1 MSPGKTL
8 IKQCSQ
14 CSQLIAETT
23 LRSGNTFG
31 AVFWTDGKCVA
42 PMMPELPEIIQCP
55 QCHTNLWLA
64 DLEQVGEL
72 DPSGESPAEGFSPDD
87 VCDFDE
93 LRPEDYRAVL
103 DTEGLKDDREINLR
117 ISLWWLENDP
127 RRGEDSPAPLSE
139 TERENLL
146 ELAGLLDETNN
157 NQLIMKAELFREL
170 GDFAN
175 AIMLLEELDD
185 EETASAVST
194 IRTLAQQEVTQVKT
208 FGFDQ
213 EPEDDDDDD
222 EEVPE
227 EEEAVLKEIAAGRKK
242 LAKMLQEIRKLKRE
256 SEELNRQ
263 LELLEPGPSVKIVGP
278 GDWKSLPMPEETITL
293 ELDLSFSEK
302 EFDAIQKGL
311 CPEVMEDKWFIYFTG
326 ETLYMHRSWTGGC
339 IYEVRFKKSGQRLV
353 AHEARVNNNPEQYE
367 PLGGEQEAE
376 RLNSL
381 INILLLAH
389 SRALPHE
396 ETNPDINA
404 LQDWS
409 ILGRGMFE
417 GNDTEGE

>member
-1 MSPGKTL
+1 
-8 IKQCSQ
+8 
-14 CSQLIAETT
+14 
-23 LRSGNTFG
+23 
-31 AVFWTDGKCVA
+31 
-42 PMMPELPEIIQCP
+42 
-55 QCHTNLWLA
+55 
-64 DLEQVGEL
+64 
-72 DPSGESPAEGFSPDD
+72 
-87 VCDFDE
+87 
-93 LRPEDYRAVL
+93 
-103 DTEGLKDDREINLR
+103 
-117 ISLWWLENDP
+117 
-127 RRGEDSPAPLSE
+127 
-139 TERENLL
+139 
-146 ELAGLLDETNN
+146 
-157 NQLIMKAELFREL
+157 MKAELFREL

-213 EPEDDDDDD
+213 EPE
-222 EEVPE
+222 P
-227 EEEAVLKEIAAGRKK
+227 
-242 LAKMLQEIRKLKRE
+242 
-256 SEELNRQ
+256 
-263 LELLEPGPSVKIVGP
+263 PVKIVGP

-326 ETLYMHRSWTGGC
+326 ETLYMHRSWTGCC
-339 IYEVRFKKSGQRLV
+339 IYEVQFKKSGQRLV

-389 SRALPHE
+389 
-396 ETNPDINA
+396 
-404 LQDWS
+404 
-409 ILGRGMFE
+409 
-417 GNDTEGE
+417 